1 MPLESYHREK
11 RAAHRSAPPRSCG
24 KGAWPSPGNR
34 AVETTSRG
42 AQGRWTLRSDPRNAC
57 QLVVRPRRRRR
68 GSWGALE
75 SRRPA
80 PQRQSE
86 PSLDLYSVPDAP
98 RNPLQGASRLILR
111 RPRGGGVAVTPISRS
126 KPGAEHAAPRWLE
139 GPGSPALPRPTT
151 APQRR
156 LAGTATGPDLRPRTS
171 SPLPGVAALLPLPRL
186 LTPRIFLKASP
197 YENA

>member
-42 AQGRWTLRSDPRNAC
+42 AQGRRTLRSDPRNAC

-98 RNPLQGASRLILR
+98 RSPLQGASRLILR

-126 KPGAEHAAPRWLE
+126 KPRRRARSSQVARGPREPGAAPADHCPPEAAR
-139 GPGSPALPRPTT
+139 GHC
-151 APQRR
+151 
-156 LAGTATGPDLRPRTS
+156 DRPRRPQTS
-171 SPLPGVAALLPLPRL
+171 HLLPGVAPLLPLLRL
-186 LTPRIFLKASP
+186 LTARIFLKASP